1 MNYVIADIHGC
12 YPEFLTLLEQIR
24 FSEADTL
31 YLLGDLV
38 DRGPEPIPLL
48 QDILCRPNVCPF
60 LGNHEYMMLTV
71 LRRLSVE
78 ITPENAET
86 HLTAADLTGYLHW
99 TRDGGQVTA
108 RQFQRLGREEQL
120 ELLDFLEEF
129 SLYEEVSVG
138 GKRYILTHAGLH
150 HFRPDRP
157 LEDYGLEDFLFHRPD
172 YSRRYFPDQATF
184 LVTGHTPTQSI
195 HQDKQP
201 LIYREQGH
209 IALDCG
215 CVYGGRLAALCLESG
230 AEFYVERQS

>member
-12 YPEFLTLLEQIR
+12 YPEFLTLLEQLR

-48 QDILCRPNVCPF
+48 RDILCRPNVCPI

-86 HLTAADLTGYLHW
+86 HLTASDLTGYLHW
-99 TRDGGQVTA
+99 TQDGGQ
-108 RQFQRLGREEQL
+108 
-120 ELLDFLEEF
+120 
-129 SLYEEVSVG
+129 
-138 GKRYILTHAGLH
+138 
-150 HFRPDRP
+150 
-157 LEDYGLEDFLFHRPD
+157 
-172 YSRRYFPDQATF
+172 
-184 LVTGHTPTQSI
+184 VTGHTPTQSI
-195 HQDKQP
+195 RQDKQP

-215 CVYGGRLAALCLESG
+215 CVYGGRLAAFCLESG
-230 AEFYVERQS
+230 AEFYVERQL